1 METTYI
7 ENAQYL
13 TLLRPPRSDT
23 FHGRTRKAL
32 PQITVALC
40 PSSNCGHNVTRDSSM
55 TRHCW
60 QKKKSDINTLSGI
73 FDFKAKVAEMI
84 HLPPLG
90 RNIQHVARPGTQSG
104 QLHE

>member
-1 METTYI
+1 
-7 ENAQYL
+7 
-13 TLLRPPRSDT
+13 
-23 FHGRTRKAL
+23 
-32 PQITVALC
+32 
-40 PSSNCGHNVTRDSSM
+40 M

-104 QLHE
+104 QLHERAFFRSLLLVMLTHQRLEKREWDQKSHRDER